1 MLATIP
7 TAGVLGTTGQRID
20 VEVHV
25 GPGLPG
31 FSIVGLPDEACRES
45 RDRVRAAMLSS
56 GLPWPQKRITVNL
69 APSGVRKSG
78 IGLDLPLAVGLLV
91 AAEMLP
97 PSAVE
102 SVGCIGELGLDGTI
116 RPVPGVAPMVA
127 SMRADDLRMVIVART
142 SVTEARVGAGSTA
155 VRATDDLREL
165 VAILRGESSWPIL
178 PVDDVVD
185 ERVGLPDLSDV
196 RGQPWARRGLE
207 VAAAGGHHLLF
218 VGPPGAGKTMLAER
232 LPGLLGP
239 LSNEEAIEATMIHS
253 AAGVRLPSGGLVRYP
268 PFRAPHHT
276 STAVAIIG
284 GGTQNLRP
292 GEISLAHRG
301 VLFLD
306 ELGEFSPSVVD
317 ALRQPLED
325 LQVRVSRARSSV
337 TMPADALVV
346 AATNPCPCGGG
357 RPGDCLCSEVA
368 KARYLRRLSG
378 PLLDRFDLRVAVSRP
393 AIDELMAVDGGE
405 TTALVRERVDG
416 ARRIAVDRGYL
427 SARIPVGELD
437 EWAPLS
443 RGAQVLVRTELE
455 QGRLSGR
462 GLHRIR
468 RVARTLA
475 DLDNAGVEIEAEHLS
490 LALRLRV
497 DVAAVSAGRSLTTAI
512 GALT

>member
-1 MLATIP
+1 MLAAIP
-7 TAGVLGTTGQRID
+7 TAGLLGTTGQRID

-78 IGLDLPLAVGLLV
+78 IGLDLPLAVGVLV

-97 PSAVE
+97 PTAVE
-102 SVGCIGELGLDGTI
+102 SVGCIGELGLDGAI

-127 SMRADDLRMVIVART
+127 AMCAADLRLVLVARS
-142 SVTEARVGAGSTA
+142 SVAEARVGAGGVD
-155 VRATDDLREL
+155 VRAVADLREL
-165 VAILRGESSWPIL
+165 VAVLRGDSPWPSL
-178 PVDDVVD
+178 PVEDVVD
-185 ERVGLPDLSDV
+185 ERVGLPDLADV
-196 RGQPWARRGLE
+196 RGQPWARRALE

-239 LSNEEAIEATMIHS
+239 LTDQRAIEATMIHS
-253 AAGVRLPSGGLVRYP
+253 AAGVRLPAAGMVRYP

-292 GEISLAHRG
+292 GEISLAHGG

-325 LQVRVSRARSSV
+325 QQVRVSRARSSV

-357 RPGDCLCSEVA
+357 RPGDCSCSEAA

-378 PLLDRFDLRVAVSRP
+378 LLLDRFDLRVAVSRP
-393 AIDELMAVDGGE
+393 GVDELMASDGGE
-405 TTALVRERVDG
+405 STLDVRSRVEH
-416 ARRIAVDRGYL
+416 ARRIASDRGCL
-427 SARIPVGELD
+427 SARIPAGELD

-443 RGAQVLVRTELE
+443 RSAQQLVRTELE
-455 QGRLSGR
+455 NGRLSGR
-462 GLHRIR
+462 GLHRVR

-475 DLDNAGVEIEAEHLS
+475 DLDGAGVTIEVDHVS

-497 DVAAVSAGRSLTTAI
+497 DVAAVSSGRTSDFTAR
-512 GALT
+512 AAS